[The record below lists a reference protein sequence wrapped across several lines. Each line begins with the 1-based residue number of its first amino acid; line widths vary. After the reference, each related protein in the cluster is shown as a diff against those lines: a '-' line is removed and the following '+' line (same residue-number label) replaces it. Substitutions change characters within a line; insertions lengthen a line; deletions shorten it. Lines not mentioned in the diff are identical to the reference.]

1 MADGIVINK
10 ADGDNID
17 KANMAKRHF
26 ANALHLFPLPESG
39 WTPEVL
45 TYSGFYALRIDEVWN
60 MIHRYIDF
68 VKANGYFDRKRN
80 EQSKY
85 WMYETINE
93 RLKNDFY
100 HNPNIEKLLPILE
113 KEVLSAK
120 KSSFIGAKEA
130 LDILWG
136 R

>member
-1 MADGIVINK
+1 
-10 ADGDNID
+10 
-17 KANMAKRHF
+17 
-26 ANALHLFPLPESG
+26 
-39 WTPEVL
+39 
-45 TYSGFYALRIDEVWN
+45 

-100 HNPNIEKLLPILE
+100 HNSNIEKLLPILE

-130 LDILWG
+130 LEAYYG
-136 R
+136 ENKK